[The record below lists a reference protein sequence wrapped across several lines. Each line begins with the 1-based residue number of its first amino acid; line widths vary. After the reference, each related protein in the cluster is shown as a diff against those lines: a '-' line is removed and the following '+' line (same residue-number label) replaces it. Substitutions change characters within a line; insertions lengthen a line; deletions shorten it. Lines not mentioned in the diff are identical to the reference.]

1 MADNNYQQL
10 IDDSKRY
17 LRMRY
22 DMLRLELLEKLSRIV
37 ALILLV
43 VVSTV
48 LALAAFVYFTFAL
61 VAWLTPLLG
70 AVLPLC
76 IVGGIFVLMLI
87 LGIVFRKPLFI
98 NQMVAHLSH
107 ILFYET
113 PNSENDENA
122 QTL

>member
-61 VAWLTPLLG
+61 VAWEISIFSSSP
-70 AVLPLC
+70 AVL
-76 IVGGIFVLMLI
+76 FVQRNMLMRI
-87 LGIVFRKPLFI
+87 WVCSTRSIPF
-98 NQMVAHLSH
+98 
-107 ILFYET
+107 
-113 PNSENDENA
+113 
-122 QTL
+122 

>member
-1 MADNNYQQL
+1 MGQKKVKKLLTNSSEADIL
-10 IDDSKRY
+10 K
-17 LRMRY
+17 
-22 DMLRLELLEKLSRIV
+22 KLSRIV

-98 NQMVAHLSH
+98 NPLVAHLSH

-113 PNSENDENA
+113 PNYENDENA

>member
-1 MADNNYQQL
+1 MADSTYQHL

-48 LALAAFVYFTFAL
+48 LALAAFIYFTFAL
-61 VAWLTPLLG
+61 VAWLTPMLG

-76 IVGGIFVLMLI
+76 IVGGVFVLLLI
-87 LGIVFRKPLFI
+87 LGIVFRKSLFI
-98 NQMVAHLSH
+98 NPLISQLSH

-113 PNSENDENA
+113 PKSESDENE
-122 QTL
+122 QTA

>member
-48 LALAAFVYFTFAL
+48 LALATFVHS
-61 VAWLTPLLG
+61 V
-70 AVLPLC
+70 
-76 IVGGIFVLMLI
+76 
-87 LGIVFRKPLFI
+87 KPGSH
-98 NQMVAHLSH
+98 HLS
-107 ILFYET
+107 LK
-113 PNSENDENA
+113 SVG
-122 QTL
+122 